1 VKPIRNNWQLW
12 GLRSSVLDRLLLAV
26 AASAALW
33 LIGAWAMDWL

>member
-1 VKPIRNNWQLW
+1 MRPEPGGWQLW
-12 GLRSSVLDRLLLAV
+12 GIRSAAIDRVLLAV